1 MTRAWTG
8 RGVAAARVHVA
19 GHTTWPATC
28 GQCGRPVVADPP
40 GTTGKASGWVVG
52 HIKSRVTHP
61 ELTWEPS
68 NWRVE
73 HRRCSDASG
82 QAAVIEKARADAL
95 REVGSSPA
103 ATSRQSPP
111 LPAHTHAQTA
121 PDVEIPDRLSWAAF
135 VAAAPEWMTALL
147 DVPEDAAPPLAIS
160 PPHPRAVGS
169 YGPDAVSWMETNL
182 RERGR
187 PLRLRWWQK
196 LVIYRQLEHDDA
208 GALVWFV
215 ILETGPRR
223 IGKSTRARAGNL
235 WRLRYGPEL
244 FEPEQIVMHTGRD
257 LAICRE
263 IIRKAWPWAEAR
275 DGDGWATKRGMTEP
289 EVSYLE
295 SNRWVVRSKDSTT
308 GYDTCL
314 AMVDESW
321 DVPAS
326 AVDEDLEPSML
337 ERESPQLNL
346 MSTAHRRATSL
357 MRGRIT
363 KALAADDWKTL
374 LLWWGAPPGADPGDE
389 TVWRAASPHWS
400 PQRHELMAQ
409 KYAAA
414 LAGEVDPEAD
424 DLDPMAGFE
433 AQYLN
438 VWRLR
443 APARTVGE
451 PIVDAGTWSALA
463 AERPAGPP
471 DVVAVESWFSHG
483 VAVAASWR
491 LQDGRV
497 LVSAT
502 DHPTMDAAAAHAASL
517 GSRRPVLVGASLLK
531 HTAWE
536 AIATDAAQ
544 GTTLV
549 CVREL
554 DRALGAGELVH
565 DGGDVLTDQV
575 LAVRTSPGAD
585 GPRLRSTAR
594 ADAVKAAV
602 WAASATPARSV
613 GMVVPKRFRRTA

>member
-1 MTRAWTG
+1 M
-8 RGVAAARVHVA
+8 
-19 GHTTWPATC
+19 
-28 GQCGRPVVADPP
+28 VADPP
-40 GTTGKASGWVVG
+40 GTPGKASGWVVG

-95 REVGSSPA
+95 REAGSPRA

-111 LPAHTHAQTA
+111 LPAHTHAQTGA
-121 PDVEIPDRLSWAAF
+121 PDVVVPEHMTWSHYAT
-135 VAAAPEWMTALL
+135 VAPEWMAPLL
-147 DVPEDAAPPLAIS
+147 DVPDDAAPPLAIS

-169 YGPDAVSWMETNL
+169 YGPDAVAWLEANL

-196 LVIYRQLEHDDA
+196 LALYLQLEHDDA
-208 GALVWFV
+208 GDLVWFEV
-215 ILETGPRR
+215 LETTPRR
-223 IGKSTRARAGNL
+223 AGKSTRLRASAL
-235 WRLRYGPEL
+235 WRLQFGPTL
-244 FEPEQIVMHTGRD
+244 FEPDQIVMHTGRD

-263 IIRKAWPWAEAR
+263 IIRKAWPWAEGR
-275 DGDGWATKRGMTEP
+275 GGDGWDTKRGMTEP
-289 EVSYLE
+289 EVSKDE

-314 AMVDESW
+314 GLVDESW

-337 ERESPQLNL
+337 ERESPQLL
-346 MSTAHRRATSL
+346 LTSTAHRRATSL

-363 KALAADDWKTL
+363 KALAAAPGAVTRTL

-389 TVWRAASPHWS
+389 ATWRAASPYWS
-400 PQRHELMAQ
+400 PERHELIAA

-443 APARTVGE
+443 APARSVGE
-451 PIVDAGTWSALA
+451 PIVDADTWAALA
-463 AERPAGPP
+463 AERPARAP

-497 LVSAT
+497 LVSVS
-502 DHPTMDAAAAHAASL
+502 DHPTMDAAAAHAAAL

-531 HTAWE
+531 HAAWE
-536 AIATDAAQ
+536 GVGTDAAQ

-565 DGGDVLTDQV
+565 DGGEVLTNQV

-602 WAASATPARSV
+602 WAASATPARTT
-613 GMVVPKRFRRTA
+613 GMVVPKRFRRSA